1 MEEKLCEWL
10 VEGAKLNEV
19 YDKAVAMVKKEQP
32 DLVDKLTKNFG
43 FLMGI
48 ELREP
53 SLSIAPNCTATLK
66 KGMVFN
72 LNVGLSG
79 LTNNQVAQTFFY
91 VVYTSISEIKIRE
104 RILQLL
110 PNIKD
115 FTQNCT
121 QLNFPF

>member
-1 MEEKLCEWL
+1 MQQYYEFLISLEEKLCEWL

-19 YDKAVAMVKKEQP
+19 YDKAVAMVKKEHP

-48 ELREP
+48 EFREP

-79 LTNNQVAQTFFY
+79 ITNNQVRTFRHLYCTMTRKYFETCVLIY
-91 VVYTSISEIKIRE
+91 AR
-104 RILQLL
+104 LL
-110 PNIKD
+110 
-115 FTQNCT
+115 FH
-121 QLNFPF
+121 